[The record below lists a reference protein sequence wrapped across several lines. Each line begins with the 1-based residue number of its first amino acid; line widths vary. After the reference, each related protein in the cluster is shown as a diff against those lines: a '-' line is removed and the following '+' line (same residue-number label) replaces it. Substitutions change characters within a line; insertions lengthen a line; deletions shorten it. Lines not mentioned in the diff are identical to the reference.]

1 MGVKGSFW
9 RKKKLNNTSSTL
21 QKDVVETFKTER
33 KLLQTQNPWRCS
45 NCRAQIMRCL
55 ISPYPTRGVL

>member
-1 MGVKGSFW
+1 MGVKRSFW

-33 KLLQTQNPWRCS
+33 KLLQTQK
-45 NCRAQIMRCL
+45 IMEMF
-55 ISPYPTRGVL
+55 

>member
-9 RKKKLNNTSSTL
+9 RKKILNNTSSTL

-45 NCRAQIMRCL
+45 DC
-55 ISPYPTRGVL
+55 

>member
-45 NCRAQIMRCL
+45 DC
-55 ISPYPTRGVL
+55 